1 MAFEFNIEKNLF
13 SVNDGKS
20 DWNLELNLVSWN
32 GRPASYD
39 IRKWSEDHEKMSKG
53 VTLNEEEVI
62 KMFQEGIRVLKELTG
77 EDLTKPVIT
86 ETEGEEVPLPFG

>member
-1 MAFEFNIEKNLF
+1 MAFEYKIEKNLL

-39 IRKWSEDHEKMSKG
+39 IRKWSQDHEKMSKG
-53 VTLNEEEVI
+53 VTLTEDEVV
-62 KMFQEGIRVLKELTG
+62 KLFQAGIGVLKELTG
-77 EDLTKPVIT
+77 EDPTKPVIPDDS
-86 ETEGEEVPLPFG
+86 GDVSLPFG